1 MVEDACADRGRESRH
16 RVHGAQKRAGVRSFL
31 GDETERLGDVVVD
44 EDAERRARVEPPPR
58 APEIFAGDLGEVER
72 AGQRLAQ
79 CEDRADLGVANGAVA
94 ARYLEG
100 HREAIEDDPG
110 DEADAQ
116 PHHERDAV
124 DGADESLGIGQ
135 PQPGAAQLDAVDR
148 MHGEEDD
155 RGIDR

>member
-16 RVHGAQKRAGVRSFL
+16 RVQGAQTRAGVRSCL

-100 HREAIEDDPG
+100 
-110 DEADAQ
+110 
-116 PHHERDAV
+116 
-124 DGADESLGIGQ
+124 
-135 PQPGAAQLDAVDR
+135 
-148 MHGEEDD
+148 
-155 RGIDR
+155 

>member
-16 RVHGAQKRAGVRSFL
+16 RVDGAQKRAGVRSFF
-31 GDETERLGDVVVD
+31 GDETERLRDVVVD

-58 APEIFAGDLGEVER
+58 AAEILTGDLGEIER

-79 CEDRADLGVANGAVA
+79 CEDRTDLGVANGAVA

-100 HREAIEDDPG
+100 LREPKEHDAC

-116 PHHERDAV
+116 PDDERDAV
-124 DGADESLGIGQ
+124 DRADESLGIRQ